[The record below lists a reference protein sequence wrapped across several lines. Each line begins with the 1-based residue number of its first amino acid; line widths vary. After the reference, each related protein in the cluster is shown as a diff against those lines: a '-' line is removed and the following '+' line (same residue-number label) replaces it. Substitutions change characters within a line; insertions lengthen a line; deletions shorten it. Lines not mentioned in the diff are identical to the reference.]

1 MPNAPEYEP
10 GASSWWNSSV
20 SFEQRGCPPLRKM
33 WLTAA
38 IISASAACRDIFFAY
53 AARPGG
59 FVGGN
64 TVPVSSQ
71 RGEPGHR
78 SVTVHRSSTRATF
91 AMDDSDDEA
100 PVAIRVSEARDIALA
115 REATRPTREQARA
128 SQKAAQRKLKGVV
141 TADLRGD
148 DYLPSEVL
156 EQLPPAVATASRHE
170 AEARMLHPA
179 KSSSSGDI
187 GSKRTR
193 RTAAVAVTSD
203 TSAPPPDG
211 LPHVIKSTGT
221 VEVAVLDDKGGP
233 RLHAP
238 VRSSVRT
245 FMQEQLYGDRN
256 RRAPA
261 ATLSSLKPTRGR
273 FGPASNFAA
282 VPFDAGAAASSIKKK
297 GKKGKKGQ
305 GGKAGGSTGF
315 SSLEKMA
322 AQIMARSRNGAKA
335 F

>member
-1 MPNAPEYEP
+1 MALFHDAATSFRNMD
-10 GASSWWNSSV
+10 AS
-20 SFEQRGCPPLRKM
+20 
-33 WLTAA
+33 
-38 IISASAACRDIFFAY
+38 
-53 AARPGG
+53 
-59 FVGGN
+59 
-64 TVPVSSQ
+64 
-71 RGEPGHR
+71 
-78 SVTVHRSSTRATF
+78 
-91 AMDDSDDEA
+91 SDDEA

-128 SQKAAQRKLKGVV
+128 SQKAAQRKLKGVI

-170 AEARMLHPA
+170 AEARTLHPA
-179 KSSSSGDI
+179 KSSSSGGI
-187 GSKRTR
+187 SSKRAR
-193 RTAAVAVTSD
+193 RTAAVAATSD
-203 TSAPPPDG
+203 RCPDG
-211 LPHVIKSTGT
+211 LPHVIKSTGS

-261 ATLSSLKPTRGR
+261 ATLSSLKPTGGR

>member
-1 MPNAPEYEP
+1 MGKYCT
-10 GASSWWNSSV
+10 GKQS
-20 SFEQRGCPPLRKM
+20 
-33 WLTAA
+33 
-38 IISASAACRDIFFAY
+38 
-53 AARPGG
+53 PGG
-59 FVGGN
+59 AG
-64 TVPVSSQ
+64 TPDRYCSQ
-71 RGEPGHR
+71 
-78 SVTVHRSSTRATF
+78 VVVF
-91 AMDDSDDEA
+91 IAMDDSDDEA

>member
-1 MPNAPEYEP
+1 MGKYCT
-10 GASSWWNSSV
+10 GKQS
-20 SFEQRGCPPLRKM
+20 
-33 WLTAA
+33 
-38 IISASAACRDIFFAY
+38 
-53 AARPGG
+53 PGG
-59 FVGGN
+59 AG
-64 TVPVSSQ
+64 TPDRYCSQ
-71 RGEPGHR
+71 LLFTGRRPA
-78 SVTVHRSSTRATF
+78 TTF

-245 FMQEQLYGDRN
+245 IMQEQLYGDRN

>member
-1 MPNAPEYEP
+1 MAHCSDHFRI
-10 GASSWWNSSV
+10 GGV
-20 SFEQRGCPPLRKM
+20 SRHFF
-33 WLTAA
+33 
-38 IISASAACRDIFFAY
+38 ACRDSAER
-53 AARPGG
+53 AAPRAASRRIRGGEYCTGKQSPGG
-59 FVGGN
+59 AG
-64 TVPVSSQ
+64 TPDRYCSQ
-71 RGEPGHR
+71 
-78 SVTVHRSSTRATF
+78 VVDSTSF
-91 AMDDSDDEA
+91 AMDDFDDEA

-245 FMQEQLYGDRN
+245 FMREQLYGDRN